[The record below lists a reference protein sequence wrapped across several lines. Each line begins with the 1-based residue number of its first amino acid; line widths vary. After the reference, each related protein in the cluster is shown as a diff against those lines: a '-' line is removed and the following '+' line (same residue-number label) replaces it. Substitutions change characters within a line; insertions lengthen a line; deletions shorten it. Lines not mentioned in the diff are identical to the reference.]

1 MPLSRR
7 TETEFGELPALTA
20 PEDHVARLR
29 RTLQER
35 RGVVTLG
42 DAMAGTGLAQEEAE
56 AALKVMLA
64 SYSGHVDVTD
74 AGDLVYRFDP
84 RLLARDHRPLLARA
98 WDGVKAGLTVAL
110 KVGIMVTLIGYSV
123 LFTVIGVAALV
134 ALSQGNNRDNV
145 DSDVFLELLVLPFR
159 AFAEFLFFFP
169 EWFFWG
175 TGRRIARREKKPALH
190 ERVFAFVF
198 GPPRAADAPAD
209 RDRLWATRI
218 RERRGVLTTLD
229 AARHLGEPRFTA
241 DELLGRLLGRFGGD
255 ARPTETGEVLYL
267 FPEITTSAAPAHRAG
282 RAAATVPL
290 EPRPLLTGNTTGSN
304 ALIAALSAITLVGS
318 GAIGTVLFPVLG
330 LGSTALEFALVYIPG
345 AVGLAMFAVPGY
357 RALRLA
363 GERRAV
369 ARRNIRRLLLEAAT
383 AAARMGGPVT
393 TAELRDAVR
402 RRLPKDAGLDE
413 RLFRDVLR
421 ELAAEFEA
429 ELVEGRS
436 AEPAY
441 RFDELARLEQA
452 AEAARESLGLERT
465 AGGPLVF
472 STEDTPEQEA
482 RRDAAAWDREI
493 GKPRS
498 SFE

>member
-7 TETEFGELPALTA
+7 SDTEFGELPALTA
-20 PEDHVARLR
+20 PADHIARLR

-64 SYSGHVDVTD
+64 TYSGHVDVTD
-74 AGDLVYRFDP
+74 AGDLIYRFDP
-84 RLLARDHRPLLARA
+84 RLLTRDHRPFLARA

-123 LFTVIGVAALV
+123 LFTVIGIAALV
-134 ALSQGNNRDNV
+134 ALSSSNDRDNV
-145 DSDVFLELLVLPFR
+145 DSDVFLQLVVLPFR
-159 AFAEFLFFFP
+159 ALAEFLFFFP
-169 EWFFWG
+169 DWFYWG
-175 TGRRIARREKKPALH
+175 TGRSIARREKKPALH
-190 ERVFAFVF
+190 ERIFAFVF
-198 GPPRAADAPAD
+198 GPPRPPDAPAD
-209 RDRLWATRI
+209 RDRAWATRI

-229 AARHLGEPRFTA
+229 AARHLGESRFEA

-267 FPEITTSAAPAHRAG
+267 FPELLTTAAPARHLG
-282 RAAATVPL
+282 RGAVRVPL
-290 EPRPLLTGNTTGSN
+290 EPRPLLTGNTAGSN

-318 GAIGTVLFPVLG
+318 IAIATVLFPVLG
-330 LGSTALEFALVYIPG
+330 VGSTALEWALVYIPG
-345 AVGLAMFAVPGY
+345 TVGLAMFAVPGV

-369 ARRNIRRLLLEAAT
+369 ARRNIRRLLLEAAIT
-383 AAARMGGPVT
+383 AARMGGAVT
-393 TAELRDAVR
+393 AAELRDEVR
-402 RRLPKDAGLDE
+402 RRLPKDFGFDE
-413 RLFRDVLR
+413 RLFREVLR
-421 ELAAEFEA
+421 EIVAEFEA
-429 ELVEGRS
+429 ELVEGHA

-441 RFDELARLEQA
+441 RFDALARLEAA
-452 AEAARESLGLERT
+452 AEAARASLGLERT
-465 AGGPLVF
+465 AGGPLAF
-472 STEDTPEQEA
+472 STEDTPEEAA
-482 RRDAAAWDREI
+482 RRDAAAWDRELER
-493 GKPRS
+493 PRS